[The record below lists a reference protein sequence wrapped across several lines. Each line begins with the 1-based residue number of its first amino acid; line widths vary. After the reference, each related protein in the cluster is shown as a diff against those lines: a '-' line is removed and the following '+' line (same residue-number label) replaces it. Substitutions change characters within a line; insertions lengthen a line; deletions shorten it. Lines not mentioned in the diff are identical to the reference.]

1 MIGIIGKNGAGK
13 TYIANQLYAKNFVR
27 NVGYTTRQKRDG
39 EVDGIDYY
47 FITEEQFIE
56 LIKNDEFVDYKVRN
70 GCYYGISKTK
80 ITQNTIIISGDS
92 DKIEKATGFKLFK
105 FYIDSDI
112 STRYKRVKSRNDTMQ
127 NLFNRFHTEN
137 FSYLSDFNA
146 IFINND
152 NSNQISQNRML
163 HLLNEKESELPSHLE
178 SNRVF
183 IQKKVND
190 FDSRQ
195 LKQCD
200 DKLLLILKY
209 EEYFM
214 RKMFLQH
221 GNLDSLQQEKVREQ
235 YYNTMLKILSFN
247 KINFSLSNDDLNV
260 KIGNEEYNFDYKLM
274 KR

>member
-1 MIGIIGKNGAGK
+1 MELII
-13 TYIANQLYAKNFVR
+13 TSLR
-27 NVGYTTRQKRDG
+27 
-39 EVDGIDYY
+39 
-47 FITEEQFIE
+47 EEQFIE

-80 ITQNTIIISGDS
+80 ITQNTIIICGDS